1 MPAKPLTGAGVTG
14 GHYHHSQLA
23 AAHFYHC
30 KGHDCFC
37 KDRASALQRQIFS
50 SAKTDPQ
57 LSAQTDL
64 QLCKDRPSALHR
76 QTFSAAKTDCKD
88 RPSALQ
94 RQTLS
99 SAKTRSSALQRQTF
113 NSAETDLQ
121 LCRDRPSAPQR
132 QTFSSAKTDPK
143 LCRDRP
149 SALQRQTE
157 KTDLQLCKDRPCSDN
172 FTVAYVCKHGRVLSG
187 YKPASRSLH
196 SGLCEACSKAC
207 SVLHVKRQS

>member
-64 QLCKDRPSALHR
+64 QLCTDRPSAL
-76 QTFSAAKTDCKD
+76 
-88 RPSALQ
+88 
-94 RQTLS
+94 
-99 SAKTRSSALQRQTF
+99 
-113 NSAETDLQ
+113 
-121 LCRDRPSAPQR
+121 QR
-132 QTFSSAKTDPK
+132 QTFSSAKTDP
-143 LCRDRP
+143 
-149 SALQRQTE
+149 
-157 KTDLQLCKDRPCSDN
+157 QLCKDRLKRQIFSSAKTDLAATTLLLHTSVNTAEFCPVTNQPLALCTAGSARLVAKLAVFCMLSGSLN
-172 FTVAYVCKHGRVLSG
+172 FTTCTH
-187 YKPASRSLH
+187 
-196 SGLCEACSKAC
+196 
-207 SVLHVKRQS
+207 